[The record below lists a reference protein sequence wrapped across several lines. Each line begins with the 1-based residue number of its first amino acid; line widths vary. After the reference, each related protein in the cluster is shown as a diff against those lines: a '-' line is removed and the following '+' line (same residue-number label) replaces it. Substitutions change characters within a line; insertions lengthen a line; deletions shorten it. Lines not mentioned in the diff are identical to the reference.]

1 MASKENDKSTE
12 AQNPDLNPAKGKPD
26 AAKFDAKWLTGKT
39 YRTTQAKKQK
49 DEAGKEITVRVPVER
64 PLTQGDLLDWQIIG
78 AQVVLVT
85 KDGRKY
91 RMPK

>member
-1 MASKENDKSTE
+1 MEPKEKETQSQD
-12 AQNPDLNPAKGKPD
+12 QIPAKEKAG

-39 YRTTQAKKQK
+39 YRTSQAKKQK
-49 DEAGKEITVRVPVER
+49 GEGGKETTVRVPVER
-64 PLTQGDLLDWQIIG
+64 PLTQGDLLGWRITG
-78 AQVVLVT
+78 AEVVLVT